1 MNRQRTMLTNKPFLT
16 LVLSMSLVPQA
27 FSAPPS
33 TDEREFRYT
42 VGGAVIGDPY
52 LWLEGSDAPELEQP
66 DSELDAQVSAW
77 TDAQNAYTR
86 GVLDGLDGRNA
97 IEAELTALLS
107 LDSYGIPKVAGDW
120 LFYTLRRGDQAQ
132 PVLYATHTPSE
143 ETRALVDVNALD
155 ASGLLALDWYRPSPD
170 GRYVAYGTYEAGDE
184 LTTAYV
190 LETESGE
197 MLPDRI
203 GGRVDPV
210 DWLDD
215 SEHFVVRTLSDGQNP
230 YSGRILL
237 HQLGR
242 AEADDPILFDQ
253 YTEGELATTWGPYP
267 IVSRD
272 GRWLVIIYFTGTD
285 SNDVWFYDLDVWR
298 ENGELTRQDL
308 LVGEDALTSGFV
320 EDDTFFALTTLG
332 ASNKRVVAFDLAA
345 DNPSDFT
352 EIIRQDRNAV
362 LDNIYPAENR
372 IVADYLAS
380 AYSRVRL
387 FDRSGELIRD
397 VQLPGIGSAQISTD
411 PETTDAWLRFES
423 FSEPEGIYRVDLAIG
438 STSLWRRPD
447 LPIDTSDLTVTQIF
461 YSSADGTDIP
471 MFLVHRRDL
480 ELDGENPTLL
490 YGYGGFDISLTPNF
504 TAAWLPWLTR
514 GGVYAVA
521 NLRGGGEFGA
531 DWHRAGMLD
540 SKQNVFDDFYAA
552 AEWLIG
558 SGYTR
563 VGRLGIAG
571 RSNGGLLTGVAITQR
586 PELFS
591 AAIVGVPLLDM
602 LRYQNFLMAR
612 YWVPEYGSA
621 ENPAQLGYLR
631 AYSPYQNIRRGESLS
646 RDAVDG
652 GRERHASPS
661 VTRAED
667 GGRAPGRDG
676 RRPGSRADSSMGRP
690 IGRPRAGQAARCAGF
705 GDGRSGHIHGLA
717 TRAWRSSASG
727 RRRAIAPSTIDQR
740 LHAIMAA
747 DGRRA
752 KVAELVDALDLGS
765 SGATRGSS
773 SLPFRTNCLLSY

>member
-1 MNRQRTMLTNKPFLT
+1 MILTTRTYPL
-16 LVLSMSLVPQA
+16 LVCSIVAAPVTYPE
-27 FSAPPS
+27 PPS
-33 TDEREFRYT
+33 TAELEFSYSL
-42 VGGAVIGDPY
+42 GGELISDPY
-52 LWLEGSDAPELEQP
+52 LWLEGSDAPELAEP
-66 DSELDAQVSAW
+66 DPELDAQVSEW

-86 GVLDGLDGRNA
+86 AFLDGLDGRNA
-97 IEAELTALLS
+97 IEAELTELLS
-107 LDSYGIPKVAGDW
+107 LDAYGIPNVAGDW

-132 PVLYATHTPSE
+132 PVLYATHTPSD
-143 ETRALVDVNALD
+143 ETRVLVDVNTLD
-155 ASGLLALDWYRPSPD
+155 DSGLLALDWYRPSPD

-184 LTTAYV
+184 LTTAFV
-190 LETESGE
+190 METGSGE

-203 GGRVDPV
+203 RGRVDPV
-210 DWLDD
+210 EWLDD
-215 SEHFVVRTLSDGQNP
+215 SEHFIVRTLSDGQNP

-242 AEADDPILFDQ
+242 AAVEDPILFDQ

-267 IVSRD
+267 IDSRD
-272 GRWLVIIYFTGTD
+272 GRWLVVIYFTGTD
-285 SNDVWFYDLDVWR
+285 SNDVWFYDLDAWR
-298 ENGELTRQDL
+298 DSGDLVRQDL
-308 LVGEDALTSGFV
+308 LVGQDALTSGFV
-320 EDDTFFALTTLG
+320 EGNTFFALTTLD
-332 ASNKRVVAFDLAA
+332 ASNRRVVAFDLAA
-345 DNPSDFT
+345 DSPSEFR
-352 EIIRQDRNAV
+352 EIIREDRNAV
-362 LDNIYPAENR
+362 LDNIYPAQDR

-380 AYSRVRL
+380 AYSRIRL
-387 FDRSGELIRD
+387 FDREGELLRD

-411 PETTDAWLRFES
+411 PETTEAWLRFES

-461 YSSADGTDIP
+461 FPSADGTNIP
-471 MFLVHRRDL
+471 MFLVHRRDI
-480 ELDGENPTLL
+480 ELNGDNPTLL

-586 PELFS
+586 PEMFS

-621 ENPAQLGYLR
+621 ENADQFDFLR
-631 AYSPYQNIRRGESLS
+631 AYSPYQNIRDGEAYPATFLTAGENDM
-646 RDAVDG
+646 RVHPL
-652 GRERHASPS
+652 HA
-661 VTRAED
+661 RKMA
-667 GGRAPGRDG
+667 A
-676 RRPGSRADSSMGRP
+676 AL
-690 IGRPRAGQAARCAGF
+690 QAATAGDQDSEPILLWVDRSAGHGQGKPLDARVSETVDQVIF
-705 GDGRSGHIHGLA
+705 MAWQLGLGDRE
-717 TRAWRSSASG
+717 
-727 RRRAIAPSTIDQR
+727 PQ
-740 LHAIMAA
+740 
-747 DGRRA
+747 
-752 KVAELVDALDLGS
+752 
-765 SGATRGSS
+765 
-773 SLPFRTNCLLSY
+773 